1 MLDLAT
7 VKFIEPNMAPWFVIL
22 PMVIGLACLHIY
34 RKNKFRDEAGYG
46 ISLRRLSSFTT
57 KGSDKFAVVTI
68 AFVTVLLVFSLL
80 RPQLRIEQITPE
92 YEKQD
97 LILILDRS
105 VSMQATDVSP
115 SRFNRAIR
123 EIKSFLLSKPDAID
137 RVGLIGFAGTSV
149 VLSHLTSDLDAL
161 FFFLDWISEDQDV
174 YFGTNFSG
182 AISSALEM
190 VGRDESES
198 NKTFL
203 LLSDGDDES
212 TELFEYLNQLN
223 DAAIK
228 VHTIGI
234 GSSEAVPI
242 PLFSGGDMAEFLTDD
257 EGNQLFTR
265 FNESTMRQV
274 AAMTNGTFFRSETGH
289 DLSESLNR
297 IVTGDLELI
306 GYQRSVDYQDIYV
319 PLLLSA
325 VFLCWI
331 LSIRI

>member
-1 MLDLAT
+1 MLDLAI
-7 VKFIEPNMAPWFVIL
+7 VRFVQPSMVFWFVVV
-22 PMVIGLACLHIY
+22 PVVIGFACFHIY
-34 RKNKFRDEAGYG
+34 KKNRFREHAGYG
-46 ISLRRLSSFTT
+46 NSLRRISSFTT
-57 KGSDKFAVVTI
+57 RGSDKFVVVTI
-68 AFVTVLLVFSLL
+68 AFVALILAFSLL
-80 RPQLRIEQITPE
+80 RPQLRIEQVTPE

-115 SRFNRAIR
+115 SRFTRAIR
-123 EIKSFLLSKPDAID
+123 EIKSFLLSKPDAIN

-149 VLSHLTSDLDAL
+149 VLSHLTSDIDAL
-161 FFFLDWISEDQDV
+161 FFFLDWISEDQNV

-190 VGRDESES
+190 VNKDGSES

-212 TELFEYLNQLN
+212 TELYEYLNQLD
-223 DAAIK
+223 DAGIK
-228 VHTIGI
+228 VHTVGI
-234 GSSEAVPI
+234 GSNESVPI

-274 AAMTNGTFFRSETGH
+274 AAMTNGTFFRSESGH
-289 DLSESLNR
+289 NLSESLSR

-306 GYQRSVDYQDIYV
+306 GYQRLVDYRDIYA

-325 VFLCWI
+325 VFICWI

>member
-1 MLDLAT
+1 MLDLAI
-7 VKFIEPNMAPWFVIL
+7 VKFVEPNMVLWFVIL
-22 PMVIGLACLHIY
+22 PVVVGLACFHIY
-34 RKNKFRDEAGYG
+34 SKNQFREQAGYG
-46 ISLRRLSSFTT
+46 ESLRRLSSFTT

-68 AFVTVLLVFSLL
+68 AFVALILAFSLL
-80 RPQLRIEQITPE
+80 RPQLRIEQVTPE

-105 VSMQATDVSP
+105 VSMQATDISP
-115 SRFNRAIR
+115 SRFTRAIM
-123 EIKSFLLSKPDAID
+123 EIKSFLLSKPDAIN
-137 RVGLIGFAGTSV
+137 RIGLIGFSGTSV
-149 VLSHLTSDLDAL
+149 VLSHLTSDLDAM
-161 FFFLDWISEDQDV
+161 FFFLDWISEDYNV

-190 VGRDESES
+190 VDKDDTDS

-223 DAAIK
+223 DAGIK

-234 GSSEAVPI
+234 GSNESVPM
-242 PLFSGGDMAEFLTDD
+242 PLFSGGDTIEFLTDE

-274 AAMTNGTFFRSETGH
+274 AAMTNGTFLRSETGH
-289 DLSESLNR
+289 DLSESLNT
-297 IVTGDLELI
+297 IVTGDLELL
-306 GYQRSVDYQDIYV
+306 GYQRLVDYRDIYV
-319 PLLLSA
+319 PLVLTA

-331 LSIRI
+331 FLIRI

>member
-1 MLDLAT
+1 MLDLAI
-7 VKFIEPNMAPWFVIL
+7 VKFVEPNMVLWFVIL
-22 PMVIGLACLHIY
+22 PVVVGFSCFHIY
-34 RKNKFRDEAGYG
+34 RKNQFREQAGYG
-46 ISLRRLSSFTT
+46 DSLRRLSSFTT
-57 KGSDKFAVVTI
+57 TRSDKFAVVTI
-68 AFVTVLLVFSLL
+68 ALVALILAFSLL

-105 VSMQATDVSP
+105 VSMQATDISP
-115 SRFNRAIR
+115 SRFTGAIR
-123 EIKSFLLSKPDAID
+123 EIKSFLLSKPDAIN
-137 RVGLIGFAGTSV
+137 RIGLIGFAGTSV
-149 VLSHLTSDLDAL
+149 VLSHLTSDLDAM
-161 FFFLDWISEDQDV
+161 FFFLDWISEDNNI

-190 VGRDESES
+190 VDKDDTDS

-223 DAAIK
+223 DAGIK

-234 GSSEAVPI
+234 GSNESVPM
-242 PLFSGGDMAEFLTDD
+242 PLFSGGDAIEFLTDE

-274 AAMTNGTFFRSETGH
+274 AAMTNGTFLRSETGH
-289 DLSESLNR
+289 DLSESLNS
-297 IVTGDLELI
+297 IVTGDLELL
-306 GYQRSVDYQDIYV
+306 GYQRLVDYRDIYV
-319 PLLLSA
+319 PLVLTA

-331 LSIRI
+331 FLIRI